1 MRRLHPLDSLLINLL
16 GQQGL
21 IKREA
26 LKHLN
31 DKVYRLTPEEI
42 KLVKQKELRAG
53 QKAKEAYIKQL
64 LEHKR
69 EVFFTKL
76 NHELNHSLQ
85 PQDKSA

>member
-31 DKVYRLTPEEI
+31 DKVYRLPPKRSNSLNKKNYAQVKKPK
-42 KLVKQKELRAG
+42 KLTLNNFLNINVK
-53 QKAKEAYIKQL
+53 YS
-64 LEHKR
+64 
-69 EVFFTKL
+69 
-76 NHELNHSLQ
+76 SL
-85 PQDKSA
+85 SSTMS